1 MDISDVQ
8 QTAAM
13 LAKLYQDQG
22 RTLSTLAADGSVDD
36 GWLVIIKDASDRLF
50 ELGEFTPQNLDR
62 VLRAVLDIK
71 QPV

>member
-1 MDISDVQ
+1 MDTSDVQ

-22 RTLSTLAADGSVDD
+22 RTLSTLAPGGVDD
-36 GWLVIIKDASDRLF
+36 GWLVIIRDAGDRLS

>member
-1 MDISDVQ
+1 MDTSDVQ

-22 RTLSTLAADGSVDD
+22 RTLSALAADGSVDD
-36 GWLVIIKDASDRLF
+36 GWLVIIRDAGDRLF

-62 VLRAVLDIK
+62 VLRAVLEIK
-71 QPV
+71 QPF